1 MSYIFSTSSAGVPSA
16 MARIAG
22 CLITVLILSSPA
34 AAQVQTGSI
43 LVRVQ
48 DEQGAA
54 VPGVAVTISSPVL
67 VAGSTAGATDSGGVN
82 RFPSLPPG
90 TYTVRVELQGFR
102 PVLRENVVVLT
113 GQTTPIDLTLSVAT
127 VAETVTVSGSSPVVD
142 TTTATVA
149 VNLSEQLLQG
159 TPGGR
164 DIWSLVEYKVP
175 SLLITRP
182 DVGGTSGGLQGVYNA
197 RGTPSSQNSQFL
209 NGINVGDPQ
218 AIGAAGFYYDFDAFD
233 DIQVSTGAH
242 DITVPTS
249 GVFLNMVT
257 KGGTD
262 QWRGR
267 STFTWLGDATQ
278 SQNIDDELARYGF
291 RPDTNS
297 VDFVSDINVSGGGP
311 IIARKL
317 RLFGSFRDWRVHVNV
332 PAAFSTLVLDK
343 TDITSGMVNATYQIN
358 DKNRLTGFYSRQY
371 YKKPN
376 RFLVAPTTN
385 LEQPSTSNEDDVFD
399 VYQALWNS
407 VLSNN
412 FFIDA
417 RLGLNKIFF
426 PTYLNGSDQTLLDA
440 ATSIRTRNYFAGT
453 ERWRD
458 RYQANATGQYYLDEW
473 LGGRHEFK
481 FGFDHAHAPVENR
494 VTRFDDVELTYNS
507 ATNQSQIATLF
518 GTPFYSKSA
527 VDVTALYA
535 QDSYSIN
542 RLTVTGGLRWERLE
556 AYFPEQSSPPSS
568 FFPELVRTFPEQRD
582 VLLFHTVGPR
592 LSATYDLMG
601 NGRTALKFGA
611 GRYYYI
617 IPSGGGVLDTANPNG
632 NYSQQFGWNDA
643 NGDLRFQPGEQT
655 GAPIITQVNLAT
667 VSIDP
672 DYRRPYTD
680 EYTAGVDHEL
690 MASVRFSAVY
700 TYRREKYPQATANP
714 ANPFDTF
721 LTTRPDAGR
730 DGVTGTADDG
740 TFQFY
745 NRNSAANLIFLTN
758 DPTSLQTY
766 KGLEITINKRMSDRW
781 QLLGGYTYSQ
791 TRISGVSVNV
801 NPNLLLNTSG
811 VLTGQVPGA
820 GPNLFVTSS
829 QLGDRPHQFKLTGT
843 YILPFHDIGVAGN
856 LNSQSGI
863 PITRQVNTALTVGGN
878 TTVNVEEPGSFR
890 LDHRTTMDLR
900 AFKVFR
906 FTQTRELEASVDFNN
921 LTNNNVAWDAR
932 SLSGTIN
939 LRQNG
944 DANGTINTLPQFGS
958 PSSVLGPRNIRFNV
972 AFRF

>member
-1 MSYIFSTSSAGVPSA
+1 MTHVCSRLTSRFGVCLAGVLATLALTAVP
-16 MARIAG
+16 
-22 CLITVLILSSPA
+22 PA
-34 AAQVQTGSI
+34 SAQVQTGSI

-48 DEQGAA
+48 DEQGSG
-54 VPGVAVTISSPVL
+54 VPGTTVTISSPAL
-67 VAGSTAGATDSGGVN
+67 VAGSTTGVTDGGGVN

-90 TYTVRVELQGFR
+90 TYSIRVELSGFR
-102 PVLRENVVVLT
+102 PVLRENVSVTT
-113 GQTTPIDLTLSVAT
+113 GQTTPIDFTLVVAT
-127 VAETVTVSGSSPVVD
+127 IAETVTVTGSSPVVD
-142 TTTATVA
+142 TTSATVA

-257 KGGTD
+257 KGGSD

-267 STFTWLGDATQ
+267 STYTWLGDATQ
-278 SQNIDDELARYGF
+278 WQNVDDRLLRYGF

-311 IIARKL
+311 IIAKKL
-317 RLFGSFRDWRVHVNV
+317 RVFGSFRDWRVHVNV

-343 TDITSGMVNATYQIN
+343 TDITSGMVNATYQLN
-358 DKNRLTGFYSRQY
+358 DKNRITGFYSRQY

-376 RFLVAPTTN
+376 RFLVSPTTN
-385 LEQPSTSNEDDVFD
+385 LEQASTSNEDDVFD

-407 VLSNN
+407 VVSSN

-426 PTYLNGSDQTLLDA
+426 PTYLNGNDQTLLDS
-440 ATSIRTRNYFAGT
+440 ATSIRTRNFNQGT

-494 VTRFDDVELTYNS
+494 VSRFDDVELTYNS
-507 ATNQSQIATLF
+507 GTNLSQIVTLF

-535 QDSYSIN
+535 QDSYAFK
-542 RLTVTGGLRWERLE
+542 RLTLTAGLRWERLE
-556 AYFPEQSSPPSS
+556 AYLPEQSSPASR
-568 FFPELVRTFPEQRD
+568 FFPDLVRTFPEQRD
-582 VLLFHTVGPR
+582 ILLFHTTGPR
-592 LSATYDLMG
+592 VSAAYDLFG
-601 NGRTALKFGA
+601 NGETALKFGA

-632 NYSQQFGWNDA
+632 NYSQQYAWNDA
-643 NGDLRFQPGEQT
+643 NGDLRFQNGEQT
-655 GAPIITQVNLAT
+655 GTPIITQVNLST
-667 VSIDP
+667 VSFDP
-672 DYRRPYTD
+672 GYKRPYTD
-680 EYTAGVDHEL
+680 EYTASLDHEL
-690 MASVRFSAVY
+690 AAAVRLSVVY

-721 LTTRPDAGR
+721 LTTRADAGR
-730 DGVTGTADDG
+730 DGVAGTADDG
-740 TFQFY
+740 TFSFY
-745 NRNSAANLIFLTN
+745 NRNSAANLIYLTN
-758 DPTSLQTY
+758 DPTSLQSY
-766 KGLEITINKRMSDRW
+766 KGLEFTVTKRMSDRW
-781 QLLGGYTYSQ
+781 QMLAGYTWSQ
-791 TRISGVSVNV
+791 NRISGVSVNT
-801 NPNLLLNTSG
+801 NPNLLLNTDG
-811 VLTGQVPGA
+811 PLTGQVPGA
-820 GPNLFVTSS
+820 NG

-843 YILPFHDIGVAGN
+843 YITPFYEVGLAGN

-863 PITRQVNTALTVGGN
+863 PVTRQVNTGLTVGGN
-878 TTVNVEEPGSFR
+878 TNVNVEEAGSYR
-890 LDHRTTMDLR
+890 LPHRTSVDLR
-900 AFKVFR
+900 VFKTVR
-906 FTQTRELEASVDFNN
+906 FNGARELEASVDFNN
-921 LTNNNVAWDAR
+921 LTNNNVEWDAR

-944 DANGTINTLPQFGS
+944 DPNGAINTLPQFAS